1 MPKLRS
7 EAHIIGTGK
16 RQNDQKR
23 GFLARFAPILLEG
36 VSCYPLSARARSRWL
51 QGSAFPSPCFFD
63 TKPRDRTRLDEI
75 GAKLVTVR
83 IWQISNR
90 AEIQN
95 ELGTIA

>member
-16 RQNDQKR
+16 RQNDKKR
-23 GFLARFAPILLEG
+23 GFLALFAPIISEAVLYYL
-36 VSCYPLSARARSRWL
+36 LSALAHSRWL

-63 TKPRDRTRLDEI
+63 TKPCDPMRLDEI

-83 IWQISNR
+83 ILQIFKPR
-90 AEIQN
+90 GDTE
-95 ELGTIA
+95 